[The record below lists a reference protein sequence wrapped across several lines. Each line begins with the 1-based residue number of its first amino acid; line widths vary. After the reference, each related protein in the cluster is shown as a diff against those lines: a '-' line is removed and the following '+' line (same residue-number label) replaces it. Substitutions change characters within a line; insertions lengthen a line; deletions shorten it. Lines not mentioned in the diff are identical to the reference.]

1 MKLYTGMFIVQ
12 PNLTDEA
19 YEAVIKDY
27 EKLFTDFNSNVVEV
41 NKWGMRDLAYEIND
55 FRDGY
60 YRIIKVNAEPNAV
73 QEFSRLAKIN
83 EDIIRHIVIKE
94 EK

>member
-55 FRDGY
+55 LRKGY
-60 YRIIKVNAEPNAV
+60 YVVFKVEATPEAVAEYDRVCNI
-73 QEFSRLAKIN
+73 L
-83 EDIIRHIVIKE
+83 EDVLRHILVKE
-94 EK
+94 